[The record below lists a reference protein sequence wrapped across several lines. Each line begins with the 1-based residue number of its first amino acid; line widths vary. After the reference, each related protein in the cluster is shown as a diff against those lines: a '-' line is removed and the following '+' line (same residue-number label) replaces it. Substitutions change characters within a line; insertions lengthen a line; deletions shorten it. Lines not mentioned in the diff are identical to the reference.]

1 MPISSMKKI
10 LLTFMCTIALILSA
24 QHVAAQ
30 EIKMSDDGLT
40 CTYTKADPNAA
51 SAVTVATN
59 EPIYRAGNTYILG
72 KQTMDKYQYAA
83 YLRNTCPAAYA
94 KFHTGYTLSSVG
106 WGLLAGGLALELGS
120 AIMWWYSPN
129 SYYGHYA
136 AVNNFVGGLGHT
148 LTVAS
153 VPLLIIGY
161 CKQHNS
167 VGVYNSAIGQP
178 YFSLNASQD
187 GVGIAYHF

>member
-1 MPISSMKKI
+1 M
-10 LLTFMCTIALILSA
+10 FMCTIALILSA

-30 EIKMSDDGLT
+30 KFVMSDDSLS
-40 CTYTKADPNAA
+40 CTYIKSDA
-51 SAVTVATN
+51 SADAVSY
-59 EPIYRAGNTYILG
+59 EPVYRAGNTYILG

-106 WGLLAGGLALELGS
+106 WGLLAGGLALELSS
-120 AIMWWYSPN
+120 AVMWWYSPN

-136 AVNNFVGGLGHT
+136 ELNNFVGCLGHT

>member
-1 MPISSMKKI
+1 MKKCF
-10 LLTFMCTIALILSA
+10 LMFMCTIALILSV

-30 EIKMSDDGLT
+30 KFVMSDDSLS
-40 CTYTKADPNAA
+40 CTYIKSDA
-51 SAVTVATN
+51 SANAVSY
-59 EPIYRAGNTYILG
+59 EPVYRAGNTYILG

-106 WGLLAGGLALELGS
+106 WGLLAGGLALELSS
-120 AIMWWYSPN
+120 AIMWWYRPN

-136 AVNNFVGGLGHT
+136 ELNNFVGCLGHT

>member
-94 KFHTGYTLSSVG
+94 KFHSGYTLSSVG
-106 WGLLAGGLALELGS
+106 WGLLAGGLALELSS
-120 AIMWWYSPN
+120 AIMWWYRPN

-136 AVNNFVGGLGHT
+136 ELNNFVGCLGHT

>member
-1 MPISSMKKI
+1 MKKI

-24 QHVAAQ
+24 QFAAAQ

-106 WGLLAGGLALELGS
+106 WGLLAGGLALELSS

-136 AVNNFVGGLGHT
+136 AVNNFVCGLGHT

-187 GVGIAYHF
+187 GVGIAFHF

>member
-1 MPISSMKKI
+1 MKKI
-10 LLTFMCTIALILSA
+10 LLTSLCTIALMLSA
-24 QHVAAQ
+24 PFAVAQ
-30 EIKMSDDGLT
+30 KFVMSDDSLT
-40 CTYTKADPNAA
+40 CTYTKADAPA
-51 SAVTVATN
+51 SSAPVSY
-59 EPIYRAGNTYILG
+59 EPVYRAGNTYILG

-83 YLRNTCPAAYA
+83 FLRNTCPAAYA

-120 AIMWWYSPN
+120 AIMWWYRPN
-129 SYYGHYA
+129 GYYGHYIEL
-136 AVNNFVGGLGHT
+136 NNFVGGLGHT

-187 GVGIAYHF
+187 GVGIAFHF

>member
-10 LLTFMCTIALILSA
+10 LLTFMCTIALMLSA
-24 QHVAAQ
+24 QFAAAQ

-59 EPIYRAGNTYILG
+59 EPVYRAGNTYILG

-106 WGLLAGGLALELGS
+106 WGLLAGGLALELSS

-167 VGVYNSAIGQP
+167 VGVYNSSIGQP

-187 GVGIAYHF
+187 GVGIAFHF

>member
-10 LLTFMCTIALILSA
+10 LLTFMCTIALMLSA
-24 QHVAAQ
+24 QFAAAQ

-59 EPIYRAGNTYILG
+59 EPVYRAGNTYILG

-106 WGLLAGGLALELGS
+106 WGLLAGGLALELSS

-167 VGVYNSAIGQP
+167 VGVYNSSIGQP

>member
-10 LLTFMCTIALILSA
+10 LLTFMCTIALMLSA

-120 AIMWWYSPN
+120 AIMWWYRPN

-167 VGVYNSAIGQP
+167 VGVYNSSIGQP

>member
-24 QHVAAQ
+24 QFAAAQ

-106 WGLLAGGLALELGS
+106 WGLLAGGLALELSS
-120 AIMWWYSPN
+120 AVMWWYRPN

-136 AVNNFVGGLGHT
+136 AVNNFVGCLGHT

-167 VGVYNSAIGQP
+167 VGVYNSSIGQP